1 MKKNF
6 IDKKIIFYILFFFL
20 ILQMLLISH
29 RVKFDF
35 NKLFNFYVLDVG
47 VHETIDFNDAVKI
60 GNYLKKNNLDFNF
73 EKEFWTKTK
82 DKLDGKA
89 TNAGIFKMM
98 LIVNT
103 YPKKIN
109 KNSNILI
116 SEKYSLKKCNKIF
129 GTQNYYVHEC
139 E

>member
-6 IDKKIIFYILFFFL
+6 INNKKIFYVLSFFL
-20 ILQMLLISH
+20 IIQILLISH
-29 RVKFDF
+29 RVKFEF
-35 NKLFNFYVLDVG
+35 SKLFNFYVLDAG
-47 VHETIDFNDAVKI
+47 IYETIDFIDAIKI

-73 EKEFWTKTK
+73 EREFLAKTK
-82 DKLDGKA
+82 DNLDGKA

-116 SEKYSLKKCNKIF
+116 SEKYFINKCNKIF
-129 GTQNYYVHEC
+129 RTQNYYVHEC